1 MSRNLGIGISL
12 AALLIAS
19 SAWAQ
24 EGPGRSPNYDLKH
37 EVVLRGTAAEVKV
50 IPDWMGREGVN
61 VMLKTQ
67 DPALVH
73 VDMAPAAFL
82 KFVDF
87 SIETGDLLE
96 FTGAWATIE
105 GKQVFLAHSVKKQK
119 TTLSVRGPDGLPI
132 W

>member
-1 MSRNLGIGISL
+1 MHGKLGIGMSL
-12 AALLIAS
+12 AGLLIAS

-24 EGPGRSPNYDLKH
+24 EAPGRSPNYDVKH
-37 EVVLRGTAAEVKV
+37 EVVLRGTAAEVQV
-50 IPDWMGREGVN
+50 IPDWMGRDGVN

-67 DPALVH
+67 DPELVH

-82 KFVDF
+82 KFADF
-87 SIETGDLLE
+87 SLATGDVLE

-105 GKQVFLAHSVKKQK
+105 GKQVFLAHTVKKQR

>member
-1 MSRNLGIGISL
+1 MTRNLGIGISL

-24 EGPGRSPNYDLKH
+24 EAPGRSPNYDIKH

-67 DPALVH
+67 DPELVH

-82 KFVDF
+82 KFADF

-105 GKQVFLAHSVKKQK
+105 GKHVFLAHSAKKQK